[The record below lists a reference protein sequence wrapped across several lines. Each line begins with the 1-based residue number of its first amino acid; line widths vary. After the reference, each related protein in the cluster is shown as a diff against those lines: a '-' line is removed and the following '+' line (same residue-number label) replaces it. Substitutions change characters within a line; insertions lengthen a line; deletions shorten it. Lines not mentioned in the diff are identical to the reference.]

1 MINFVSFLPVF
12 VDNGTFVVD
21 VEILVFCDETTGID
35 DDDND
40 DDGRGGGV
48 GGGGGR
54 WGVVVAEVFLC
65 CWTCDVVW
73 GFCDIHCSIVF
84 GLTFCW
90 IYVSRNSGCSPR

>member
-54 WGVVVAEVFLC
+54 
-65 CWTCDVVW
+65 
-73 GFCDIHCSIVF
+73 
-84 GLTFCW
+84 
-90 IYVSRNSGCSPR
+90 

>member
-1 MINFVSFLPVF
+1 MFLPVF

-21 VEILVFCDETTGID
+21 VEILFFCDETIGIDD

-48 GGGGGR
+48 GDRGGR
-54 WGVVVAEVFLC
+54 WVGAESFFC
-65 CWTCDVVW
+65 CWTCDDVW
-73 GFCDIHCSIVF
+73 GFFDIHSSIVF